1 MPARFQVDDGDYG
14 RLRDAVRQAGG
25 ELVRDAASERFD
37 AALRT
42 LPVPT
47 LDVLPALRAAS
58 PGPDLFFQETVHL
71 TPRGHEVVAAA
82 LDGFLE
88 QTGLAPADALLI
100 RKRYFTDDAGFLAWV
115 RELNAELFRSP
126 LYKVMMFVAS
136 TRMMTGG
143 APRRWKQFHLGT
155 ELEAIHGDGPFAD
168 LVFRFPIHLFT
179 TLHVQ
184 LFAAA
189 VEAAMEAA
197 GATGCRTTSV
207 VMPTAGS
214 ARARLEWKG

>member
-1 MPARFQVDDGDYG
+1 MPFPQTNRNLAIYDRLIIDNGADDFIYALDAVTGAQVWETKILDYRKGAKQSSGPIIADGLAITRDCVAEIAALATRLGARTAVVLMPARFQVDDGDYG

-47 LDVLPALRAAS
+47 LDVLPALRAAT

-88 QTGLAPADALLI
+88 QTGLAPADAPP
-100 RKRYFTDDAGFLAWV
+100 A
-115 RELNAELFRSP
+115 
-126 LYKVMMFVAS
+126 
-136 TRMMTGG
+136 
-143 APRRWKQFHLGT
+143 RR
-155 ELEAIHGDGPFAD
+155 
-168 LVFRFPIHLFT
+168 
-179 TLHVQ
+179 
-184 LFAAA
+184 
-189 VEAAMEAA
+189 
-197 GATGCRTTSV
+197 
-207 VMPTAGS
+207 
-214 ARARLEWKG
+214 